1 MGREDLLDL
10 PFVLVDER
18 PWHCQLPRQGLNGQA
33 VGEEQRDIMG
43 QGHPRFEQRHP
54 PGNEILR
61 AAVGRL
67 PSCWPL
73 WNERA

>member
-1 MGREDLLDL
+1 
-10 PFVLVDER
+10 
-18 PWHCQLPRQGLNGQA
+18 LPRQGLNGQA